1 MGVLFV
7 LKTMHQSIFKKKK
20 KLSLFPQ
27 KRNINENGE
36 MGNENL
42 RILKITLED

>member
-1 MGVLFV
+1 MRVLFV
-7 LKTMHQSIFKKKK
+7 LKTMHQSILKKNT
-20 KLSLFPQ
+20 LALFPQ